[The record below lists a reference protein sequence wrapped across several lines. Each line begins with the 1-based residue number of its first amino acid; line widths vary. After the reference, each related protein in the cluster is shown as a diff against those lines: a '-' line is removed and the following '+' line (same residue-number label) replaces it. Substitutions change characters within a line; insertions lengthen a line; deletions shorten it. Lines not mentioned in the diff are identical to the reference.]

1 MNSSESA
8 FRQVLQKIKDD
19 PLWHFRKFKIERFG
33 SGDLIPFDLNNVQ
46 RILHFKCEKQ
56 RKETGFVRQV
66 VLKPRRS
73 GLSTYCLARF
83 FRSALIG
90 QNMRVAIVAHD
101 EPTTVTLFNM
111 VRLMLKHYPTPLKP
125 KEGYSGKRELSF
137 SDLNVRFRLGTAG
150 GTDIVG
156 DQIKH
161 LHCSEVS
168 RWGENAF
175 DYAGA
180 LLRNVAIADG
190 TEVLVE
196 STARGMGGYFYQ
208 SYWSAANGESKGGWE
223 SSFFPWYVFN
233 DYQLPFDSEEEK
245 ENFRAS
251 IGKNPRYG
259 SEEEERLLEESISYD
274 LGDAGT
280 ETFEVSLEHL
290 KWRRLSID
298 VNCQGSLDQFHQDYP
313 TSDREAFL
321 ASGRMVFDRN
331 VLERIRQRIS
341 TEKSPEHYT
350 LPTNR
355 YDQTVNRNLLY
366 SMEPHDNGELSIY
379 TEPVERRE
387 YRIGADVAEGIEI
400 NDRDTDWSVAVVL
413 DALTMEQVAHLRVK
427 TDPDQLAWKLVTLG
441 QYYNEAM
448 LVVERNN
455 HGLVTLRSLLDKH
468 HYSNLYNEV
477 RLDERGQKRTKRV
490 GFLTTIKSR
499 PQLVDTIR
507 ELLRNEEVLI
517 RDRTLVDEM
526 MTFVTLPSGKEAANT
541 GAHDDCVMALGL
553 ACWGVVIRPSNTN
566 YAISQSPVS
575 KRHEY
580 RNFSYA

>member
-1 MNSSESA
+1 MNLSENA
-8 FRQVLQKIKDD
+8 FQAVLQKIRDN
-19 PLWHFRKFKIERFG
+19 PLWHFEKFRIERFG
-33 SGDLIPFDLNNVQ
+33 SGDLIPFNLNNVQ

-56 RKETGFVRQV
+56 KAETGLVRQV

-168 RWGENAF
+168 RWGDNAF

-180 LLRNVAIADG
+180 LLRNVAIAEG
-190 TEVLVE
+190 TEVLME

-208 SYWSAANGESKGGWE
+208 SYWSAVNGENKGGWE
-223 SSFFPWYVFN
+223 SCFFPWYVFN
-233 DYQLPFDSEEEK
+233 DYQLPFDAEAETEAFRKTVGK
-245 ENFRAS
+245 ELQ
-251 IGKNPRYG
+251 YG
-259 SEEEERLLEESISYD
+259 GEEEERLLEESVSYD
-274 LGDAGT
+274 LGSAGT
-280 ETFEVSLEHL
+280 EIFEVSLEHL

-331 VLERIRQRIS
+331 TLERVRQRIS
-341 TEKSPEHYT
+341 SERTPEKYT

-355 YDQTVNRNLLY
+355 YDNSVNRPSKYL
-366 SMEPHDNGELSIY
+366 MDPHPTGELEIY
-379 TEPVERRE
+379 REPIENRE
-387 YRIGADVAEGIEI
+387 YRIGVDVAEGIEV

-413 DALTMEQVAHLRVK
+413 DALTMEQVANLRVK

-448 LVVERNN
+448 LIVERNN

-468 HYSNLYNEV
+468 NYSNLYNEV

-507 ELLRNEEVLI
+507 ELLRDEQVLL
-517 RDRTLVDEM
+517 RNRTLVDEL
-526 MTFVTLPSGKEAANT
+526 MTFVTLPNGKEAANT

-553 ACWGVVIRPSNTN
+553 ACWGTVIRPSNLKYTFEP
-566 YAISQSPVS
+566 SLSR
-575 KRHEY
+575 KREY
-580 RNFSYA
+580 RNFSYV